1 MIQLSYLTDPV
12 LKGQNA
18 AERQNSILEGRHP
31 KELEEAVA
39 AAVATAEAREE
50 RGAAEAALRAQ
61 MADERRRHLGRGDSR

>member
-1 MIQLSYLTDPV
+1 MRYL
-12 LKGQNA
+12 
-18 AERQNSILEGRHP
+18 RGRHQ

-61 MADERRRHLGRGDSR
+61 MSDERRSGSLLFKVS